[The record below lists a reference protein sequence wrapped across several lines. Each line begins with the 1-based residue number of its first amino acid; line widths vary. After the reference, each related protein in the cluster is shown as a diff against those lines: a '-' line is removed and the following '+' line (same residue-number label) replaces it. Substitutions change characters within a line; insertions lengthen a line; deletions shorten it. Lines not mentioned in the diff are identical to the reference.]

1 MNYTEEEIQAII
13 ERSCAELKETQPL
26 LFDER
31 SDINERTIS
40 GELAGIIRQ
49 YVKDYHV
56 NCEYNRMT
64 DENGTQIPKRIGL
77 NPNHSKL
84 SRVYPDIIIHRQED
98 GEHNLLIVEI
108 KMSWKNDRKEHDL
121 EKLNKYVQELHYQ
134 FGLYLELGKEGISKM
149 EWYKN

>member
-13 ERSCAELKETQPL
+13 EDSCAKLKENQPI
-26 LFDER
+26 LFDEK

-40 GELAGIIRQ
+40 SELAGIIRQ
-49 YVKDYHV
+49 HVEDYHV

-64 DENGTQIPKRIGL
+64 DEHGTQIPKRIGL
-77 NPNHSKL
+77 NPNHSKP

-108 KMSWKNDRKEHDL
+108 KMSWKNDNKMHDF
-121 EKLNKYVQELHYQ
+121 EKLNRYVQELQYQ
-134 FGLYLELGKEGISKM
+134 CGLYLELGQDGISKM
-149 EWYKN
+149 KWFKK